1 MGTDIFLK
9 WDGMAQ
15 AEEAGQL
22 AASRVFRL
30 DAGHLGY
37 LRAAIGMRR
46 ENSLLRFV
54 FPARYWY
61 NTTQDSMP
69 FDFKTGLLTLN
80 EGAEI
85 YLKSVKQGTEPD
97 FQAYAMV
104 AAMDKVTDEL
114 AKKSGFQTIASS
126 KDLELDAAVEWL
138 RGVAE
143 FYGLG
148 VKKMEDGKNPR
159 IYIGW

>member
-9 WDGMAQ
+9 WDGMARE
-15 AEEAGQL
+15 EEAAQL

-54 FPARYWY
+54 FPAKYWY
-61 NTTQDSMP
+61 NATQESMS
-69 FDFKTGLLTLN
+69 FDFRTGLLVLN
-80 EGAEI
+80 EGAKI
-85 YLKSVKQGTEPD
+85 YLRSVQQGTEPD
-97 FQAYAMV
+97 FQSYALV
-104 AAMDKVTDEL
+104 SAMDEVTDEL
-114 AKKSGFQTIASS
+114 AKKSGFQRIAST
-126 KDLELDAAVEWL
+126 KNLELDEAVEWL

-143 FYGLG
+143 FFGLG
-148 VKKMEDGKNPR
+148 VKKMDDCRNPR
-159 IYIGW
+159 IYIAW

>member
-1 MGTDIFLK
+1 MGTDIFLT
-9 WDGMAQ
+9 WDGMARV
-15 AEEAGQL
+15 EEAAQL

-61 NTTQDSMP
+61 NTTQEAMP
-69 FDFKTGLLTLN
+69 FDFKAGLLTLN
-80 EGAEI
+80 EGAKI
-85 YLKSVKQGTEPD
+85 YLRSVEQGTEPD
-97 FQAYAMV
+97 FQAYALV

-114 AKKSGFQTIASS
+114 AKKSGFQTIAGT
-126 KDLELDAAVEWL
+126 KNLELDDAVEWVL
-138 RGVAE
+138 GVAE
-143 FYGLG
+143 FFGLG
-148 VKKMEDGKNPR
+148 VKKMDDGKNPR

>member
-9 WDGMAQ
+9 WDGISRE
-15 AEEAGQL
+15 EEAAQL

-54 FPARYWY
+54 FPAKYWY
-61 NTTQDSMP
+61 NATQDSMP
-69 FDFKTGLLTLN
+69 FDFKAGLLTLN
-80 EGAEI
+80 EGAKI
-85 YLKSVKQGTEPD
+85 YLRSVTQGTEPD
-97 FQAYAMV
+97 FQAYSLV

-114 AKKSGFQTIASS
+114 ARRSGFETIASK
-126 KDLELDAAVEWL
+126 KDLELDDAVEWL

-143 FYGLG
+143 FFGLG
-148 VKKMEDGKNPR
+148 VKMMDNGRNPR
-159 IYIGW
+159 IYISW

>member
-15 AEEAGQL
+15 EDEAAQL

-30 DAGHLGY
+30 DAGRLGY

-54 FPARYWY
+54 FPAKYWY
-61 NTTQDSMP
+61 NTTQESTP

-80 EGAEI
+80 EGAKI
-85 YLKSVKQGTEPD
+85 YLRSVRQSTEPD
-97 FQAYAMV
+97 FQAYALV
-104 AAMDKVTDEL
+104 SAMDKVTDEL
-114 AKKSGFQTIASS
+114 AKRSGFQRITST
-126 KDLELDAAVEWL
+126 KDLELNDAVEWL

-143 FYGLG
+143 FFGLG

-159 IYIGW
+159 IYIAW